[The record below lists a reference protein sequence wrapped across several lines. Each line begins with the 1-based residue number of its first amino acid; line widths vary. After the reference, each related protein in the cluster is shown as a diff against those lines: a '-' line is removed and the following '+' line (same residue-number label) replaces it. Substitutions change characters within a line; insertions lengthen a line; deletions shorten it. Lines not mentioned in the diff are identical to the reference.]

1 MSVHGGPL
9 RIQYHEETERDR
21 DRDGDG
27 GGLGGSR
34 DRRAAAVR
42 TQLVPGEKPMDAD
55 EERLMMAALAKMQ
68 RGSHLSGRDATLSTS
83 GDGAA
88 TSGTSR
94 TALMAS
100 ASAFKEL
107 AKRVSASSPRSSTNT
122 PTRTNASPAAANSSR
137 ALESKI
143 AHLEVSVFLHPDVW
157 ATISR
162 LIPPCNRRSHG
173 RMLTTPCAFS
183 LARSVNSTPRSCTT
197 L

>member
-1 MSVHGGPL
+1 
-9 RIQYHEETERDR
+9 
-21 DRDGDG
+21 
-27 GGLGGSR
+27 
-34 DRRAAAVR
+34 
-42 TQLVPGEKPMDAD
+42 MDAD

-68 RGSHLSGRDATLSTS
+68 RGSHVYGHDAPLSTP

-122 PTRTNASPAAANSSR
+122 PTRTNASLAAANSSR

-162 LIPPCNRRSHG
+162 LIPACNRRSHS
-173 RMLTTPCAFS
+173 RMLTTQCVFS
-183 LARSVNSTPRSCTT
+183 LARPVDSTPRSCTT
-197 L
+197 P